1 MRPASIAALPFRPC
15 VGVMLANAEGKV
27 FVGQR
32 IDRDRDA
39 WQMPQGGIDP
49 GEDVTTAAL
58 RELGE
63 ETGVTPDK
71 VIMVAQTEEP
81 LHYDLP
87 SDVVPHIWGG
97 RYRGQAQ
104 TWVLMRF
111 TGQDSDID
119 IATDHPQM
127 MQLFAKL
134 LGKRFLIDHVLTLNR
149 IPGSRGRR
157 WHAHPYRNKGQRE
170 VEDPIGSSQSLT
182 TDFFPH
188 QCVRTLCY
196 PEGMGAADGGGEL
209 SVMPGAH
216 LYRIPYLWDGARTEY
231 NEQIQ
236 AGWMADKIHAFTGE
250 PLKIKPLSLPPG
262 SMVSFVH
269 HMPHHVGH
277 RAQDAPTRWGLLM
290 AYRTPD
296 PDEQPTRWNEG
307 APAHWV
313 KRMAET
319 GQLTESMRRVFEGDN
334 PS

>member
-15 VGVMLANAEGKV
+15 VGVMLVNAEGQV

-87 SDVVPHIWGG
+87 ADVVPHIWGG

-119 IATDHPQM
+119 IATEHPE
-127 MQLFAKL
+127 FSAWKW
-134 LGKRFLIDHVLTLNR
+134 ID
-149 IPGSRGRR
+149 P
-157 WHAHPYRNKGQRE
+157 A
-170 VEDPIGSSQSLT
+170 
-182 TDFFPH
+182 
-188 QCVRTLCY
+188 
-196 PEGMGAADGGGEL
+196 EL
-209 SVMPGAH
+209 
-216 LYRIPYLWDGARTEY
+216 
-231 NEQIQ
+231 
-236 AGWMADKIHAFTGE
+236 
-250 PLKIKPLSLPPG
+250 
-262 SMVSFVH
+262 VSAIVPF
-269 HMPHHVGH
+269 
-277 RAQDAPTRWGLLM
+277 
-290 AYRTPD
+290 
-296 PDEQPTRWNEG
+296 
-307 APAHWV
+307 
-313 KRMAET
+313 K
-319 GQLTESMRRVFEGDN
+319 RRVYEQVLERLG
-334 PS
+334 PLV